1 MNLPSSCVKN
11 PVTTMVF
18 VILAVL
24 FGLISLFRIPI
35 QMKPTIDRPV
45 ITVDTNYKGAAPL
58 EVEEEVTKA
67 IEKRLTS
74 VEGLSRMTSTSQ
86 EGRSR
91 IILEFDWGTNKDVA
105 RLDVSE
111 KLGLVRNLPDDS
123 DKPIVKAV
131 NSDSQRPIAWI
142 ILKTDLPLNN
152 VLIIADDEIRPK
164 FERIDGVGSVRL
176 YGGSRRE
183 VRITMDYEAM
193 SARGITVRSL
203 RDVLIRE
210 NKNTKGGKID
220 EGKRRYAVR
229 TIGNF
234 TKISQ
239 LKRVIVARTPS
250 GTGLS

>member
-24 FGLISLFRIPI
+24 FGLISLYRIPV

-45 ITVDTNYKGAAPL
+45 ITVDTGYKGAAPL
-58 EVEEEVTKA
+58 EVEEEVTKG

-91 IILEFDWGTNKDVA
+91 VILEFDWGTNKNVA

-123 DKPIVKAV
+123 
-131 NSDSQRPIAWI
+131 
-142 ILKTDLPLNN
+142 
-152 VLIIADDEIRPK
+152 
-164 FERIDGVGSVRL
+164 
-176 YGGSRRE
+176 
-183 VRITMDYEAM
+183 
-193 SARGITVRSL
+193 
-203 RDVLIRE
+203 
-210 NKNTKGGKID
+210 
-220 EGKRRYAVR
+220 
-229 TIGNF
+229 
-234 TKISQ
+234 
-239 LKRVIVARTPS
+239 
-250 GTGLS
+250 